1 MQRILVESK
10 LHKLID
16 IMYNLKKESRNYK
29 NYELEFFKT
38 MMDLRVVSDDSQRF
52 SDIYVKYRRYIKAD

>member
-10 LHKLID
+10 LLELID
-16 IMYNLKKESRNYK
+16 IMYTLKTQGKEYK
-29 NYELEFFKT
+29 PYELEFFKT
-38 MMDLRVVSDDSQRF
+38 MMDLRVVSNDFQRF